1 MGRPSKFS
9 EKKWDE
15 ILKRVPPLG
24 KESVRSV
31 AAELKITEG
40 AIRARVN
47 TQSKPIISLANQIV
61 DVERKFEALPLNT
74 QVKVR
79 TLADTLKDISEH
91 LGHAARYGSRTAHR
105 LNSLAYSEV
114 QKVDDVN
121 PLDSI
126 ESLKG
131 VSALTRLAND
141 SAEIG
146 LNLLKANKEAIDNL
160 NKSDDKPEPKQIVFS
175 VTDAR
180 A

>member
-1 MGRPSKFS
+1 MARPSKFT

-31 AAELKITEG
+31 AEQLGITEG
-40 AIRARVN
+40 AIRKRVN
-47 TQSKPIISLANQIV
+47 TQSKPINTLANQLATA
-61 DVERKFEALPLNT
+61 ELKFESLPIST

-91 LGHAARYGSRTAHR
+91 LGHAARYGSMTAHR
-105 LNSLAYSEV
+105 LSILAHTEV
-114 QKVDDVN
+114 QKVDDAS
-121 PLDSI
+121 PLESI
-126 ESLKG
+126 EALKG

-146 LNLLKANKEAIDNL
+146 LNLLKANKEAVDGL
-160 NKSDDKPEPKQIVFS
+160 NKSDQTPEPKQIVFT
-175 VTDAR
+175 VRDAR